1 MESARR
7 GLQIVRFAMLIS
19 IVLYFVIVRMV
30 PSHANPN
37 PMVFRVL
44 ALIGFLNLGALIL
57 LRKQLVRKPVEALR
71 SHPED
76 SAALARWK
84 SGQLITWAFSE
95 SIAVYGLVLHFLGF
109 SAGQVVPFF
118 VTGALLIVVFPPNLP
133 EASG

>member
-19 IVLYFVIVRMV
+19 IVLYFVIVRIV

-71 SHPED
+71 SHPQD

-95 SIAVYGLVLHFLGF
+95 SIAVYGLVLHFL

-118 VTGALLIVVFPPNLP
+118 VAGALLIVVFPPNLP
-133 EASG
+133 DASG